1 MDGFFQ
7 NDAMVYDYETLIKK
21 YNLNPVFSSASGKP
35 TGSMRETSN
44 VWYDYE
50 IKENPN
56 GTFNLINSTTGK
68 KILKNYH
75 TLYFWFNILHTR
87 KRKGQIHSTYL
98 IRDDKLLEVSA
109 DSTNFV
115 RIERF
120 DLNHAGYFV
129 IEGKVYD
136 VVKATDFCYTSA
148 DVYLIKKDGKFGLAS
163 EFKLKNK
170 DCILTEDPT
179 AEYHII
185 STDSPAPYFDIP
197 TIVLEPIYD
206 EIEMNHDFGPV
217 TIKNGER
224 KEWVIIAGQAAIPK
238 VYWDQKR
245 CYQPGELGCYIN
257 EKGDIVLI

>member
-1 MDGFFQ
+1 MDVFFQ
-7 NDAMVYDYETLIKK
+7 NDTTVYDYETLIKK
-21 YNLNPVFSSASGKP
+21 YNLNPVFSSASGKS

-75 TLYFWFNILHTR
+75 TLYFWFNVLHAI
-87 KRKGQIHSTYL
+87 KRKGQIYSAYL
-98 IRDDKLLEVSA
+98 IRDNKLLEVSA
-109 DSTNFV
+109 NSTNFL
-115 RIERF
+115 RIKGF
-120 DLNHAGYFV
+120 NMNLAGYFV

-136 VVKATDFCYTSA
+136 VVRATDFCYTSA
-148 DVYLIKKDGKFGLAS
+148 DVYLIEKDGKFGLAS

-206 EIEMNHDFGPV
+206 EIEMNHDLGPV

-224 KEWVIIAGQAAIPK
+224 KEWVIIAGQMAIPK
-238 VYWDQKR
+238 AQWDKKTS
-245 CYQPGELGCYIN
+245 YQPGELGCYID
-257 EKGDIVLI
+257 EDGHIVLI